1 VIESST
7 TCVGVLL
14 RLAGRKDV
22 EELRSF
28 VGVDDDC
35 WKLFEEEF
43 DWKCVDEDDD
53 WRLFEGDMEEGRLL
67 VPT

>member
-1 VIESST
+1 MIESST
-7 TCVGVLL
+7 ACVGELL
-14 RLAGRKDV
+14 RLVGTKDV

-43 DWKCVDEDDD
+43 DWKCVNEDD
-53 WRLFEGDMEEGRLL
+53 WKLFE
-67 VPT
+67 